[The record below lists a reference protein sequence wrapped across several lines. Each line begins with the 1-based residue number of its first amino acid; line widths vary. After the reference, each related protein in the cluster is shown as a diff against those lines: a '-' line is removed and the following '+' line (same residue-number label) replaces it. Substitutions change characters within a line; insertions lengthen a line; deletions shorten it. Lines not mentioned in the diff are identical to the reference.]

1 MQNFTEMPGFDIVA
15 FSEIHD
21 IIIGLTSKDKDTYQ
35 NLTKAM

>member
-21 IIIGLTSKDKDTYQ
+21 IIIGLTSKDNTYQ